1 MFTCNGS
8 EPKDILKGLLKL
20 QEYLYLKDDSD
31 MVTHAQMAKALED
44 VIQYM
49 IMLDKLDPTNNININ
64 IITTR
69 GVGKML
75 WSMLLAQQFEKD
87 SLIKELKVT
96 KDIKPLAAY
105 EAAHIVSQRTPESYY
120 DWAPWMLDIYDAGLI
135 VAKLIKEEEQ

>member
-31 MVTHAQMAKALED
+31 MATHAQMTKALED

-49 IMLDKLDPTNNININ
+49 VMLDKLDPTNNINI
-64 IITTR
+64 ITTR
-69 GVGKML
+69 GAGKML

-87 SLIKELKVT
+87 SLIKELKLA
-96 KDIKPLAAY
+96 KDIKPLASY
-105 EAAHIVSQRTPESYY
+105 EAAYIVSERTPESAHNWY
-120 DWAPWMLDIYDAGLI
+120 PWMTDIYDAGLI